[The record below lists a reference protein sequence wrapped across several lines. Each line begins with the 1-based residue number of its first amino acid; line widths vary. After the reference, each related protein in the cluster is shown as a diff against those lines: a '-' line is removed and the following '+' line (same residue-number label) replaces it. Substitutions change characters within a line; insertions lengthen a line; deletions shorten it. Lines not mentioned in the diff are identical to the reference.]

1 MANKIAFLSDGKL
14 FVKEP
19 ETDARRIES
28 EFAQDVINRALQRN
42 NKHQWKV
49 GGGEDENFGQRN
61 RLWGVSAE
69 DPTLMR
75 INIVTVTPGGKD
87 NELLYALDTQTVGGL
102 FTYDVGQNKEKR
114 IFHREGLFIRDLD
127 KHPLHEDMVVCSQ
140 RQKNGTASI
149 ALCERAG
156 VQSITEGDCVDE
168 APTWVPNQKKQVVY
182 QSAGLA
188 RSQSGAYVGQGP
200 SAVQK
205 LDLETGEMTTLLED
219 AGFDFMSPH
228 LTAGGDLYFI
238 RRPYEVGGRV
248 NYPPTRILLD
258 VLLFPFRLIRAIALY
273 LNFFSMIY
281 SKKPLI
287 TATGT
292 KMDGLDMKNVF
303 LRGRMINAEE
313 MLKDAARS
321 DEPPSLVPETWQLV
335 KKTATGAE
343 EILVKGALAYDL
355 DAQGNIVYSN
365 GMAVYELQAD
375 GGRKLLTKSGQVIE
389 NLVVFA

>member
-1 MANKIAFLSDGKL
+1 MAKTIAFLSDGKL

-19 ETDARRIES
+19 KGEARRIES
-28 EFAQDVINRALQRN
+28 EFAREVINRALQRN
-42 NKHQWKV
+42 NKNQWKLA
-49 GGGEDENFGQRN
+49 GEEENFAQRN
-61 RLWGVSAE
+61 MLWGVRAE

-75 INIVTVTPGGKD
+75 INIVTVTPGGKE

-102 FTYDVGQNKEKR
+102 FTYDIAEEKEKR

-127 KHPLHEDMVVCSQ
+127 KHPTHEDLVICSQ

-156 VQSITEGDCVDE
+156 VQAITEGDCIDE
-168 APTWVPNQKKQVVY
+168 APSWIPNNKKQVVY

-188 RSQSGAYVGQGP
+188 RNQSGAYIGQGP

-219 AGFDFMSPH
+219 SGFDFLSPH
-228 LTAGGDLYFI
+228 LTAGGDLYYI
-238 RRPYEVGGRV
+238 RRPYEPGGRV

-258 VLLFPFRLIRAIALY
+258 GLLFPFRLVRAIAHY

-292 KMDGLDMKNVF
+292 KMDGLDMKSVF

-335 KKTATGAE
+335 KKSVAGVE
-343 EILVKGALAYDL
+343 EVLVKGALAYDL
-355 DAQGNIVYSN
+355 DTEGQIVYSN
-365 GMAVYELQAD
+365 GMAVYELLEG
-375 GGRKLLTKSGQVIE
+375 GGRNLLTKGHLIE
-389 NLVVFA
+389 TLVVVS